1 MTTDNIETR
10 LLAIRT
16 RISNA
21 AQRAGRDPDEISLLA
36 ASKTVDKEIVM
47 DAIAAGGTIGALLL
61 EKRIL
66 EFITL
71 A

>member
-10 LLAIRT
+10 LRAIRT

-36 ASKTVDKEIVM
+36 ASKTVDKRLYWM
-47 DAIAAGGTIGALLL
+47 RLHLD
-61 EKRIL
+61 
-66 EFITL
+66 
-71 A
+71 